1 MMTEILMVLLLSYLS
16 MIAIFIGVI
25 LPMILVAGGATLMG
39 YMLWG
44 LFDTS
49 PPDE

>member
-1 MMTEILMVLLLSYLS
+1 MTEILMVLFVFYAG
-16 MIAIFIGVI
+16 AISLFVGVI
-25 LPMILVAGGATLMG
+25 LPMILIAGGATLMG

-49 PPDE
+49 APDD

>member
-1 MMTEILMVLLLSYLS
+1 MTEILMALFMFYATTL
-16 MIAIFIGVI
+16 AIFATVI